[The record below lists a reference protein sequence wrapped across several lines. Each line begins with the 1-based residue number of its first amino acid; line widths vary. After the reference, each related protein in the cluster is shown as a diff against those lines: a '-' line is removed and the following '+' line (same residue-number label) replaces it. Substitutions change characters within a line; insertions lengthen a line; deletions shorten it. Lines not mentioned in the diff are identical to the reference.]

1 MRTTELSYA
10 ALEVNK
16 LEAFLELMFLAA
28 HADGEVH
35 ELERAAFREQ
45 VIAETQGQLEPEL
58 IDMMLAQI
66 EVNLAKHPREERLA
80 SIRERLTEPRLRRAA
95 LQVAA
100 RIIRADGKI
109 VEGEVSFYER
119 AAKALGVEPSV
130 AREILEKPDWVD

>member
-10 ALEVNK
+10 SLEVNK

-45 VIAETQGQLEPEL
+45 VIAETHGQLEPEL

-66 EVNLAKHPREERLA
+66 EVNLVKYPRNERLD

-95 LQVAA
+95 LQIAA
-100 RIIRADGKI
+100 RIIRADGK
-109 VEGEVSFYER
+109 VVPEEVTFYES
-119 AAKALGVEPSV
+119 AAKALGIERPV

>member
-10 ALEVNK
+10 SLEVNK

-28 HADGEVH
+28 RADGEVH
-35 ELERAAFREQ
+35 ETERATFREQ

-66 EVNLAKHPREERLA
+66 ETNLARYPRQERLD

-95 LQVAA
+95 LEIAA
-100 RIIRADGKI
+100 KIIRADGK
-109 VEGEVSFYER
+109 VVADEVAFYDQTAAALDIER
-119 AAKALGVEPSV
+119 SV
-130 AREILEKPDWVD
+130 ARAILEKGSAE

>member
-10 ALEVNK
+10 SLEVNK

-28 HADGEVH
+28 HADGEIA
-35 ELERAAFREQ
+35 EAERAAFRQQ
-45 VIAETQGQLEPEL
+45 VSAETHGQLEPEL

-66 EVNLAKHPREERLA
+66 EVYFAKHPREERLA

-95 LQVAA
+95 LQIAA

-109 VEGEVSFYER
+109 VADEVAFYER
-119 AAKALGVEPSV
+119 AARALGIEP
-130 AREILEKPDWVD
+130 ALAKEILEKPDWVD